1 MSVLPTTKC
10 FISLVFLNFLG
21 ITDTEKTK
29 YTIQQLNSRLKV
41 LLISPMYN
49 SSIVA
54 PCLGLGYLAS
64 ALKKN
69 GHDVLI
75 LDGLREKIEYD
86 PSEWDIVGVSAMST
100 YFPECIEEVKKAKS
114 YGLKTI
120 IGGPHIICDPIQ
132 SLIDSGADYAAIGEG
147 ERTMTQ
153 LAAGLPPAQVD
164 GLAYWNNGKVVQ
176 SKQSDAMIGE
186 TESGAT
192 TFLMKENMYTLQVGK
207 LKRDFQLNIDDFGR
221 PDWSSIDPRT
231 YPVAPHGMIAHAHP
245 IAPIITTRGCPYSC
259 TYCSA
264 PITAGK
270 RMRYR
275 DPKNVVDEIEML
287 VNDFGVK
294 EIQIEDDNFTL
305 NRKHCITIC
314 EEILKRGIKVL
325 WSLPN
330 GVRID
335 KLDKEMLLLFKKA
348 GCVSMALGIESANQR
363 ILDMIK
369 KELNQEI
376 VKKVV
381 QDVADVGIET
391 VGFFM
396 IGFPTETKQEIENTI
411 NFALELP
418 LTRAIFAKVTPLP
431 GTELFDLWEEK
442 YSETGKVDWKTFN
455 YYQFDADW
463 ADCSFEEIAKLQTRA
478 TFRFY
483 MRPKQLLTMLK
494 QLNFAQYKRAI
505 TRLAKILLG
514 TRTYNTVISKEGTI
528 RRDDI
533 TKQQIPSM

>member
-21 ITDTEKTK
+21 ITNTEKTK

-75 LDGLREKIEYD
+75 LDGLREKIEYN

-176 SKQSDAMIGE
+176 SKQSDSMIGD

-483 MRPKQLLTMLK
+483 LRPKQLLTMLK

>member
-21 ITDTEKTK
+21 ITNTEKTK

-75 LDGLREKIEYD
+75 LDGLREKIEYN
-86 PSEWDIVGVSAMST
+86 PSEWDMVGVSAMST

-176 SKQSDAMIGE
+176 SKQSDSMIGE

-483 MRPKQLLTMLK
+483 LRPKQLLTMLK
-494 QLNFAQYKRAI
+494 QLNFSQYKRAI

>member
-21 ITDTEKTK
+21 ITNTEKTK

-176 SKQSDAMIGE
+176 SKQSDSMIGE

>member
-21 ITDTEKTK
+21 ITNTEKTK

-494 QLNFAQYKRAI
+494 QLNFSQYKRAI

>member
-21 ITDTEKTK
+21 ITNTEKTK

-75 LDGLREKIEYD
+75 LDGLREKIEYN

-176 SKQSDAMIGE
+176 SKQSDSMIGE

-483 MRPKQLLTMLK
+483 IRPKQLLTMLK

>member
-21 ITDTEKTK
+21 ITNTEKTK

-75 LDGLREKIEYD
+75 LDGLREKIEYN

-483 MRPKQLLTMLK
+483 LRPKQLLTMLK

>member
-21 ITDTEKTK
+21 ITNTEKTK

-483 MRPKQLLTMLK
+483 LRPKQLLTMLK
-494 QLNFAQYKRAI
+494 QLNFSQYKRAI

>member
-10 FISLVFLNFLG
+10 FTSLVFLNFLG
-21 ITDTEKTK
+21 ITNTEKTK

-75 LDGLREKIEYD
+75 LDGLREKIEYN

-176 SKQSDAMIGE
+176 SKQSDSMIGE

-483 MRPKQLLTMLK
+483 LRPKQLFTMLK

-528 RRDDI
+528 RRDDV

>member
-21 ITDTEKTK
+21 ITNTEKTK

-75 LDGLREKIEYD
+75 LDGLREKIEYN

-483 MRPKQLLTMLK
+483 LRPKQLLTMLK
-494 QLNFAQYKRAI
+494 QLNFSQYKRAI

>member
-21 ITDTEKTK
+21 ITNTEKTK

-75 LDGLREKIEYD
+75 LDGLREKIEYN

-164 GLAYWNNGKVVQ
+164 GLAYWDNGKVVQ
-176 SKQSDAMIGE
+176 SKQSDSMIGD

>member
-21 ITDTEKTK
+21 ITNTEKTK
-29 YTIQQLNSRLKV
+29 YTIQQLNSRLKI

-75 LDGLREKIEYD
+75 LDGLREKIEYN

-176 SKQSDAMIGE
+176 SKQSDTMIGE

>member
-21 ITDTEKTK
+21 ITNTEKTK

-75 LDGLREKIEYD
+75 LDGLREKIEYN

>member
-10 FISLVFLNFLG
+10 FTSLVFLNFLG
-21 ITDTEKTK
+21 ITNTEKTK

-75 LDGLREKIEYD
+75 LDGLREKIEYN

-176 SKQSDAMIGE
+176 SKQSDAMIGD

-335 KLDKEMLLLFKKA
+335 KLDKEMLLLMKKA

-478 TFRFY
+478 TLRFY
-483 MRPKQLLTMLK
+483 LRPKQLLTMLK

>member
-21 ITDTEKTK
+21 ITNTEKTK

-75 LDGLREKIEYD
+75 LDGLREKIEYN

-176 SKQSDAMIGE
+176 SKQSDSMIGE

-494 QLNFAQYKRAI
+494 QLNFAQYKRAT

-514 TRTYNTVISKEGTI
+514 ARTYNTVISKEGTI

>member
-21 ITDTEKTK
+21 ITNTEKTK

-176 SKQSDAMIGE
+176 SKQSDTMIGE

-483 MRPKQLLTMLK
+483 LRPKQLLTMLK

>member
-21 ITDTEKTK
+21 ITNTEKTK

-75 LDGLREKIEYD
+75 LDGLREKIEYN
-86 PSEWDIVGVSAMST
+86 PSEWDMVGVSAMST

>member
-21 ITDTEKTK
+21 ITNTEKTK

-483 MRPKQLLTMLK
+483 LRPKQLLTMLK
-494 QLNFAQYKRAI
+494 QLNFSQYKRAI
-505 TRLAKILLG
+505 TRLAKIALG
-514 TRTYNTVISKEGTI
+514 TRSYNTVISKEGKITKAH
-528 RRDDI
+528 I

>member
-21 ITDTEKTK
+21 ITNTEKTK
-29 YTIQQLNSRLKV
+29 YTIQQLNSRLKI

-75 LDGLREKIEYD
+75 LDGLREKIEYN

-483 MRPKQLLTMLK
+483 LRPKQLFTMLK

>member
-10 FISLVFLNFLG
+10 FTSLVFLNFLG
-21 ITDTEKTK
+21 ITNTEKTK

-75 LDGLREKIEYD
+75 LDGLREKIEYN

-153 LAAGLPPAQVD
+153 LAAGIPSAQVD

-176 SKQSDAMIGE
+176 SKQSDSMIGE

>member
-1 MSVLPTTKC
+1 
-10 FISLVFLNFLG
+10 
-21 ITDTEKTK
+21 
-29 YTIQQLNSRLKV
+29 
-41 LLISPMYN
+41 MYN

-75 LDGLREKIEYD
+75 LDGLREKIEYN

-164 GLAYWNNGKVVQ
+164 GLAYWDHGKVVQ
-176 SKQSDAMIGE
+176 SKQSDAMIGD

-305 NRKHCITIC
+305 KRKHCINIC
-314 EEILKRGIKVL
+314 EEILKRGINVL

-335 KLDKEMLLLFKKA
+335 KLDKEMLLLMKKA

-478 TFRFY
+478 TLRFY
-483 MRPKQLLTMLK
+483 LRPKQLFTMLK
-494 QLNFAQYKRAI
+494 QLKFAQYKRAI